1 MELTQANSVKLN
13 IFFEKIFEKNNKAQ
27 MIDILDRVIQIV
39 GKQIFSKI

>member
-27 MIDILDRVIQIV
+27 MIDILDRVI
-39 GKQIFSKI
+39 